1 MVITVMKSIQLYPV
15 IHVSFKNRETQHKQ
29 ENVAARTDFALFA
42 FYIKPS
48 CYYQDKYWNFQFLN
62 LIP

>member
-29 ENVAARTDFALFA
+29 ENVAARTDFALDYLLFISNLHVI
-42 FYIKPS
+42 IKINIGIFS
-48 CYYQDKYWNFQFLN
+48 F
-62 LIP
+62 